1 MEKLNSEVS
10 QLQEE
15 LSITKLERS
24 GNVKAETQVADF
36 QESFDNMVLE
46 NKNLKSQIE
55 VQVSTDILDKEETSM
70 ALNDVKG

>member
-1 MEKLNSEVS
+1 MN
-10 QLQEE
+10 
-15 LSITKLERS
+15 
-24 GNVKAETQVADF
+24 ETQVADF
-36 QESFDNMVLE
+36 QESFNDMELE